1 MYGWGSS
8 MADPL
13 LLKRLVRNLRY
24 RLTYIKVYET
34 FLQQESHPEA
44 LRLLRE
50 LIATQQSALAP
61 LSGYLQ
67 VLGATTQGLPM
78 NQKLLDHAASQTDRQ
93 SRMCFVHYGLEKA
106 VSWYKEQLMDKK
118 MTADPALRQLLFEL
132 GEREAASL
140 WRTEVTMVAL
150 GMRREPISN
159 EPAESAR
166 AHSVRD
172 RQWRSRK
179 VMTTRR
185 ATWPR

>member
-1 MYGWGSS
+1 

-13 LLKRLVRNLRY
+13 LIKRLVRNLRY

-50 LIATQQSALAP
+50 LIDTQQSALAS
-61 LSGYLQ
+61 LTGYLQ
-67 VLGATTQGLPM
+67 GLRATTQGLPL
-78 NQKLLDHAASQTDRQ
+78 NQKLLDHAASRTDGQ
-93 SRMCFVHYGLEKA
+93 SRMRFVQYGLEKA

-118 MTADPALRQLLFEL
+118 MTADPALRQLLLQL

-140 WRTEVTMVAL
+140 WRAKVVMGTL

-159 EPAESAR
+159 ERAESAR
-166 AHSVRD
+166 AHSVRG
-172 RQWRSRK
+172 RQGRSRQ
-179 VMTTRR
+179 VIATSR

>member
-1 MYGWGSS
+1 

-13 LLKRLVRNLRY
+13 LIKRLVRNLRY

-50 LIATQQSALAP
+50 LVATQQSALAP

-67 VLGATTQGLPM
+67 GLGATTQGLPL
-78 NQKLLDHAASQTDRQ
+78 NQKLLNHAASRTDRQ
-93 SRMCFVHYGLEKA
+93 SRMRFVHYGLEKA

-118 MTADPALRQLLFEL
+118 MTEDPALRQLLFEL

-140 WRTEVTMVAL
+140 WRAEVTMVAL

-166 AHSVRD
+166 AHSVRG
-172 RQWRSRK
+172 RQWRSRQ
-179 VMTTRR
+179 VIATGQ